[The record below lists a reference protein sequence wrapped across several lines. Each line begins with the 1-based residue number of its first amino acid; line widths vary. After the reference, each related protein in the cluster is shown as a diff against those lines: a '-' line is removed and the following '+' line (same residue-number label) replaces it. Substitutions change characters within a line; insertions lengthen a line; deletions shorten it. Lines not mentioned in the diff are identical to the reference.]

1 MKKKNIT
8 TIVLLSIFIIA
19 MVLFNPTKEDF
30 NKKIHEI
37 SSDGSTTYEEAKL
50 FGIDK
55 IYESGYE
62 RKEFYLFSIYTTNGS
77 TNKLWIKDGYAGKD
91 ITYIGIFRIFIRLN

>member
-1 MKKKNIT
+1 MKKRNIIILLILIL
-8 TIVLLSIFIIA
+8 IVA

-37 SSDGSTTYEEAKL
+37 SSDGSITYEEAKL
-50 FGIDK
+50 FGADK

-62 RKEFYLFSIYTTNGS
+62 RQNYYLFSIYTTNGS
-77 TNKLWIKDGYAGKD
+77 TNKLWTKDGYAGKD
-91 ITYIGIFRIFIRLN
+91 ITYIGIFRIFIQLN